1 MSLRIIIADD
11 EAVIR
16 MGLRTMLEERGYQV
30 VGEAGD
36 GKRVLDLVEKMRPD
50 LVFLDIKMPGL
61 DGLAVAQQLAETH
74 SVPVILLTAYG
85 ERSLVDRARQA
96 GVMGYLMK
104 PLRETDLE
112 PAIEVALAR
121 FRDLRSLAEEITDL
135 QETLETR
142 KLVERAKG
150 VLMQRLGLSEED
162 AYLRLQRAGRT
173 SRRSMKE
180 IAQQVLEGH
189 DLSA

>member
-61 DGLAVAQQLAETH
+61 DGLAVAQQLTETH
-74 SVPVILLTAYG
+74 SVPVILLTAYA

-121 FRDLRSLAEEITDL
+121 FRDLRSLARELTDL

>member
-74 SVPVILLTAYG
+74 SVPVILLTAYA